1 MRPREPGS
9 GDLVNPLAFRFIFAG
24 IVIIVAGIAI
34 ATSGAGVGEG
44 AVWKGSLVAAAGGG
58 LIVSGLLR
66 QFRPPSE

>member
-1 MRPREPGS
+1 
-9 GDLVNPLAFRFIFAG
+9 VNPLAFRFIFAG

-44 AVWKGSLVAAAGGG
+44 AVWKGSLVAVAGAG
-58 LIVSGLLR
+58 LIVSGFMR